1 MNEEK
6 TTLQK
11 IMEQKAEQMR
21 NAIEQ
26 AIDEGAKIVKS
37 GSYTTLLECCL
48 IDGLYLQKSTSDGSI
63 SVILNFRSEKIAK
76 AFEPSKDDLEKMAEQ
91 KRAELEEIEKLIN
104 AKQ

>member
-21 NAIEQ
+21 GSIEQ
-26 AIDEGAKIVKS
+26 AIDEGAKIEKLDS
-37 GSYTTLLECCL
+37 CTTMLDFCN
-48 IDGLYLQKSTSDGSI
+48 IDGLCLQKSTYDGSI
-63 SVILNFRSEKIAK
+63 SVVLNFRSEKIAK
-76 AFEPSKDDLEKMAEQ
+76 VFEPSKDDLEKMAEQ
-91 KRAELEEIEKLIN
+91 KRAELEKIEKQIN

>member
-6 TTLQK
+6 TTLQR

-26 AIDEGAKIVKS
+26 AIDEGAKFEKL
-37 GSYTTLLECCL
+37 GSCTTLLECCN
-48 IDGLYLQKSTSDGSI
+48 IDGLYLQKSTSDDSI

-76 AFEPSKDDLEKMAEQ
+76 VFEPSKDDLEKMAER
-91 KRAELEEIEKLIN
+91 KRAELEEIEKQIN
-104 AKQ
+104 LKQ

>member
-11 IMEQKAEQMR
+11 IKEKKDEQMR

-26 AIDEGAKIVKS
+26 AIDEGAKIERLV
-37 GSYTTLLECCL
+37 SYTTLLECLL
-48 IDGLYLQKSTSDGSI
+48 IDGLYLQKNTSDGTI

-76 AFEPSKDDLEKMAEQ
+76 AFEPSKDDLKKMAEQ
-91 KRAELEEIEKLIN
+91 KRAELEEIEKQIN

>member
-6 TTLQK
+6 TTIQK
-11 IMEQKAEQMR
+11 IAEQKTEQMR
-21 NAIEQ
+21 VAIEQ
-26 AIDEGAKIVKS
+26 AIDDGAKIEKLS
-37 GSYTTLLECCL
+37 SCTTLLECCC
-48 IDGLYLQKSTSDGSI
+48 IDGLYLQKNTSDGTI

-91 KRAELEEIEKLIN
+91 KRAELEEIEKQIN

>member
-11 IMEQKAEQMR
+11 IMEQKAEEMR

-26 AIDEGAKIVKS
+26 SIDDGAKIERLDS
-37 GSYTTLLECCL
+37 CTNLLECCN

-63 SVILNFRSEKIAK
+63 SVILDFRSEKIAK
-76 AFEPSKDDLEKMAEQ
+76 VFEPSKDELKKMAEQ
-91 KRAELEEIEKLIN
+91 KRAELEEIEKQIN
-104 AKQ
+104 LKQ